1 MLCLYHCQA
10 ENHIKIITAA
20 YQGNEQAYKIMNAID
35 QQGTPSTRK
44 AGGMHCRFA
53 SNYTRFARKLDLAV
67 PDFAREI
74 YGHPFTKSKGRS
86 AAQKRCTKAQLQQ
99 RNIELEAKVKSLQK
113 ELDECTSLML
123 QSQLE
128 LGVAEDTLS
137 KVCLVSFCTSH
148 CLRLGLL
155 FVVF

>member
-1 MLCLYHCQA
+1 M
-10 ENHIKIITAA
+10 KITTAA
-20 YQGNEQAYKIMNAID
+20 HQGNEQAHKITKVIE
-35 QQGTPSTRK
+35 QQGTTSTRK
-44 AGGMHCRFA
+44 AGGIHCRMA
-53 SNYTRFARKLDLAV
+53 GNYTRFARNLDVTV
-67 PDFAREI
+67 PDFAKQI

-86 AAQKRCTKAQLQQ
+86 AAQKKCTQAQLQQ

-113 ELDECTSLML
+113 ELDKLQKVML
-123 QSQLE
+123 QSKYE

>member
-1 MLCLYHCQA
+1 M
-10 ENHIKIITAA
+10 IIS
-20 YQGNEQAYKIMNAID
+20 EAYKGNAKAWKMMTEID
-35 QQGTPSTRK
+35 EQGIPSTRES
-44 AGGMHCRFA
+44 GGIHCRYA
-53 SNYTRFARKLDLAV
+53 SKYTRFARKRHD
-67 PDFAREI
+67 EI
-74 YGHPFTKSKGRS
+74 YGHPWGKPAGRS
-86 AAQKRCTKAQLQQ
+86 PAQKRCTKPQLQQ

-123 QSQLE
+123 QSKLE

>member
-1 MLCLYHCQA
+1 M
-10 ENHIKIITAA
+10 KIIIAA
-20 YQGNEQAYKIMNAID
+20 HQGNEQAQKIMEVIK
-35 QQGTPSTRK
+35 QEGTTSTRK
-44 AGGMHCRFA
+44 AGGIHCRMA
-53 SNYTRFARKLDLAV
+53 GKYTRFARLLDVTV
-67 PDFAREI
+67 P
-74 YGHPFTKSKGRS
+74 YFTKSKGRS
-86 AAQKRCTKAQLQQ
+86 AAQKKCTQAQLQQ

-113 ELDECTSLML
+113 ELDKLQKVML
-123 QSQLE
+123 QSKYE